1 MPNVGPLELVVVMVI
16 ALLVLGPKR
25 LPEVGRSLGKGIREF
40 KDSMSGLGMDD
51 DDDDDDDVRETDP
64 KPLATAAATAP
75 APPPEA
81 DQPS

>member
-51 DDDDDDDVRETDP
+51 DDDDDDVRETDP

-81 DQPS
+81 DQHS

>member
-16 ALLVLGPKR
+16 ALIVLGPKR

-40 KDSMSGLGMDD
+40 KDSINNIGG
-51 DDDDDDDVRETDP
+51 DDDDDDVREDDP
-64 KPLATAAATAP
+64 KPLTTAAATAP